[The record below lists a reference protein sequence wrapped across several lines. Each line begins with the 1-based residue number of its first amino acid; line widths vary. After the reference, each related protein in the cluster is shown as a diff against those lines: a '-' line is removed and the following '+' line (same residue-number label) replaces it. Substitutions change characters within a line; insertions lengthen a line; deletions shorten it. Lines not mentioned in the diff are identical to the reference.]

1 MQAEAKMMDLSAAA
15 DFLGPGAVEVPIFEN
30 EILDVVRRNSVV
42 LQRVRSKPA
51 SGHPHR
57 YFEQTAIA
65 TAAAVDPRNLS
76 ATPTTPTR
84 VERPA
89 FIKAVTAQ
97 TNFGLFDKEVT
108 QQQGQF
114 ARVVAQDIDDITNA
128 VELKR
133 ASMLWVGSDTSMTT
147 PTTLEWMGALAQIGA
162 AAGVG
167 IATVGIGAS
176 IIDAIKSVVAIM
188 VSQVGFN
195 VKPTAL
201 VMNGILAD
209 LIDQEAK
216 AAKVE
221 LKEAVVAGVTVT
233 AIATQAGNLPIIAD
247 PFMPTDTAAK
257 YGFSAPGGSN
267 KNYYVAILTESEVE
281 IGVISGP
288 EYNPNP
294 RLFQLGLTSS
304 LAGQYVAVKFDT
316 LIVKS
321 ASYQHGLIAVV
332 RP

>member
-1 MQAEAKMMDLSAAA
+1 MRAEAKMMDLSAAA
-15 DFLGPGAVEVPIFEN
+15 DFLGPGAIEVPIFEN
-30 EILDVVRRNSVV
+30 EIHDVVRRGSVV
-42 LQRVRSKPA
+42 LNRVKSVPA
-51 SGHPHR
+51 TGHPHR

-65 TAAAVDPRNLS
+65 SAAAVDPRNLS

-84 VERPA
+84 VERTA
-89 FIKAVTAQ
+89 FVKAVTAQ

-114 ARVVAQDIDDITNA
+114 ARVIAQDIDDITNA

-133 ASMLWVGSDTSMTT
+133 AAMLWTGSDTSMTS

-167 IATVGIGAS
+167 VATVGLAAS
-176 IIDAIKSVVAIM
+176 IIDAVKTTVAAM
-188 VSQVGFN
+188 VSQVGFV

-216 AAKVE
+216 AGKIE
-221 LKEAVVAGVTVT
+221 LKEAVVAGVTVN

-247 PFMPTDTAAK
+247 PFMPTDTIGK
-257 YGFSAPGGSN
+257 YGFSTPGSG
-267 KNYYVAILTESEVE
+267 KNYYIAILTEPEVE
-281 IGVISGP
+281 IGVVSGADF
-288 EYNPNP
+288 NPNP

-304 LAGQYVAVKFDT
+304 LAGQYVAVKFDM
-316 LIVKS
+316 LAVKG
-321 ASYQHGLIAVV
+321 AAYQHGLLAVN

>member
-1 MQAEAKMMDLSAAA
+1 MAEAKLIDLSAAA

-42 LQRVRSKPA
+42 LGRVKSVPA
-51 SGHPHR
+51 TGHPHR

-65 TAAAVDPRNLS
+65 SAAAVDPRNLS
-76 ATPTTPTR
+76 ASATTPTR

-89 FIKAVTAQ
+89 FLKAVTAQ

-114 ARVVAQDIDDITNA
+114 ARVIAQDIDDITNA

-133 ASMLWVGSDTSMTT
+133 AAMLWTGSDTSMTT
-147 PTTLEWMGALAQIGA
+147 PTTLEWMGALAQIG
-162 AAGVG
+162 GG
-167 IATVGIGAS
+167 GGSINIATVGTGAS
-176 IIDAIKSVVAIM
+176 IIDAIKSVVAAM
-188 VSQVGFN
+188 VSQVGLN

-201 VMNGILAD
+201 VMNGVLAD

-216 AAKVE
+216 AAKIE
-221 LKEAVVAGVTVT
+221 LKEAVVAGVVVT
-233 AIATQAGNLPIIAD
+233 AIATQAGNLPIITE
-247 PFMPTDTAAK
+247 PFMPTDTVGK
-257 YGFSAPGGSN
+257 YGFTDPVTG
-267 KNYYVAILTESEVE
+267 KHYYIAILTEPEVE
-281 IGVISGP
+281 VPVISGA
-288 EYNPNP
+288 EFNPNP

-316 LIVKS
+316 LIVKG
-321 ASYQHGLIAVV
+321 AGYLHGLIAVN